1 MSTLI
6 LRPNGD
12 GSFGQEWTTVGD
24 TPNYKCVDETT
35 SDGDDT
41 YVYSNTSYDS
51 DSYTL
56 ENTSDVIT
64 EDTTINSITVH
75 FVAKGV
81 GNIDCWVRENSGQN
95 SIGKETLT
103 SSYVDYSFTYN
114 EPIYDDPPFDKTY
127 IDNLE
132 VGPESTSDTNEK
144 YLTQVYVVV
153 DYTESSGTPTVGT
166 KYALPAFKR
175 P

>member
-12 GSFGQEWTTVGD
+12 GGYGQEWTPVGD
-24 TPNYKCVDETT
+24 TSNYMCVDETS
-35 SDGDDT
+35 SDGDST
-41 YVYSNTSYDS
+41 YVFSNGSYDS
-51 DSYTL
+51 DRYTL
-56 ENTSDVIT
+56 ENTPDSIT

-81 GNIDCWVRENSGQN
+81 GDIACWARENGGQN
-95 SIGKETLT
+95 SIGQTTLT
-103 SSYVDYSFTYN
+103 SSYVDYEFTYY
-114 EPIYDDPPFDKTY
+114 EPLYDDPPFTKTY

-132 VGPESTSDTNEK
+132 VGPESTSDTNDK
-144 YLTQVYVVV
+144 YLTQVYVEI
-153 DYTESSGTPTVGT
+153 DYSSTPTVGT
-166 KYALPAFKR
+166 AYPLPPFKR